1 MVVGAI
7 VIFLLSLGLLPLMKV
22 TFKPSADVG
31 QFAVYLKADPATS
44 LEAMRDKT
52 LEIEK
57 LVRKHPEVQLVAVNI
72 GGSDATGAEQGSNK
86 ANLYILMKPAKQRKI
101 DTAGLKGILRKE
113 LEPYTQE
120 LNPQVADFD
129 PIMSQAPF
137 TLNLVGEDYEV
148 LAPFALKIVEK
159 VKGVPGLADVQST
172 YNGGKPEFQAKLDP
186 RKLKVLGVSGLEAG
200 NELRTQV
207 EGATPAKFRQ
217 GGLEYFIRVRLQEDQ
232 RNLEK
237 EFPKVLVP
245 NQNGNLVRLSDI
257 SSPVTTEGPSEID
270 RENRARYVQITGQ
283 LAPGGSLGNVLQAAG
298 KILKGMRL
306 PKGVSYEFVGQAE
319 DFKDMMVNMS
329 IALGLAMLF
338 TFMILA
344 SLYESPIYPLAIM
357 LPIPLAMIGALV
369 ALYVG
374 GLFIPYVNLSL
385 FSMIAIIMLMGL
397 VTKNSILL
405 VDYTLRMM
413 RQGMPRDEA
422 LKAAGKVRLR
432 PILMTTFALIA
443 GMFPVAL
450 ALTEI
455 GKFRQSMGI
464 AMEGG
469 LISSL
474 LLTLVVIP
482 SVFGYVDDFRLWL
495 KDKFD

>member
-1 MVVGAI
+1 
-7 VIFLLSLGLLPLMKV
+7 MK
-22 TFKPSADVG
+22 
-31 QFAVYLKADPATS
+31 
-44 LEAMRDKT
+44 M
-52 LEIEK
+52 
-57 LVRKHPEVQLVAVNI
+57 
-72 GGSDATGAEQGSNK
+72 
-86 ANLYILMKPAKQRKI
+86 
-101 DTAGLKGILRKE
+101 
-113 LEPYTQE
+113 
-120 LNPQVADFD
+120 
-129 PIMSQAPF
+129 
-137 TLNLVGEDYEV
+137 
-148 LAPFALKIVEK
+148 
-159 VKGVPGLADVQST
+159 
-172 YNGGKPEFQAKLDP
+172 
-186 RKLKVLGVSGLEAG
+186 LGVSGLEVG

-217 GGLEYFIRVRLQEDQ
+217 GGVEYFIRVRLKEDY
-232 RNLEK
+232 RNLQTQ
-237 EFPKVLVP
+237 FTHVLVP
-245 NQNGNLVRLSDI
+245 NQNGNQVRLSDI
-257 SSPVTTEGPSEID
+257 SSPVTTEAPSEID

-283 LAPGGSLGNVLQAAG
+283 LTPGGSLGNVLKDAG
-298 KILKGMRL
+298 KVMAGMQI
-306 PKGVSYEFVGQAE
+306 PQGVTYEFVGQAE
-319 DFKDMMVNMS
+319 DFNDMMVNMA
-329 IALGLAMLF
+329 IAMGLAMLF
-338 TFMILA
+338 TYMILA

-357 LPIPLAMIGALV
+357 LPIPLAMVGALV

-374 GLFIPYVNLSL
+374 GVFIPYENLIH

-405 VDYTLRMM
+405 IDYTLQMM
-413 RQGMPRDEA
+413 RKGMPRDEA

-474 LLTLVVIP
+474 FLTLIIIP

-495 KDKFD
+495 RRISGTTEDDLVPAKPQEKAGRNRKKA